1 MACCSLWDLRAAEPL
16 ERLGWKNFV
25 DVGVAVVVVVAV
37 VVAVAGLAAVAVVDL
52 SCPGFEAPISP
63 CLSEGCL

>member
-1 MACCSLWDLRAAEPL
+1 MACSLWDLRAAEPL

-25 DVGVAVVVVVAV
+25 DVGVAVVVVA
-37 VVAVAGLAAVAVVDL
+37 VAVAGLAAVAVVDL

>member
-1 MACCSLWDLRAAEPL
+1 MACSLWDLRAAEPL

-25 DVGVAVVVVVAV
+25 DVGVAVV

>member
-25 DVGVAVVVVVAV
+25 DVGVAVVVV
-37 VVAVAGLAAVAVVDL
+37 AVAGLAVVAVVDL